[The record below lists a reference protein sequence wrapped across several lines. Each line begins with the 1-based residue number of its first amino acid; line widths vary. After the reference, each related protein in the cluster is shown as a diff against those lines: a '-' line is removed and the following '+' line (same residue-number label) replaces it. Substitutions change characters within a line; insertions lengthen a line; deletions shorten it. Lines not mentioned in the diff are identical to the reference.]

1 MQNTVHS
8 ANISYKT
15 GMMQKLAVYIKVEVQ
30 NPELGCSNED
40 TPALGLPALH
50 HFLRN

>member
-1 MQNTVHS
+1 
-8 ANISYKT
+8 
-15 GMMQKLAVYIKVEVQ
+15 MQKLAACIKVEVQ
-30 NPELGCSNED
+30 NPELDRSNGD